1 MENERVYNR
10 LARWAHEADGAFATA
25 VSQAYAARH
34 EARFAGTLLSMPKSV
49 RGTGTDNDKKKRR
62 RLLLTTEIVPVLG
75 LQWHDVPHELQLKII
90 EDFLADAEADEA
102 LTLALNVVLRVNH
115 AMRALTLPLLG
126 TGTRHLYDSH
136 DIWQGLGAVGSESLF
151 VLWTPEFMPTLDVFR
166 DFTRMA
172 LRHKHLDFLLYAY
185 HWVLALPQTGQIVR
199 SQLKS
204 QIVMQ
209 AFAAGLQDPTLETLE
224 WAVQVGVRH
233 VYYRDWWAQRM
244 RQGGALAIYHFLN
257 EQLDT
262 NHSMPVEPM
271 QIKWL
276 FYHGF
281 YVSSANVLPYC
292 GSRARWAGMAAIFG
306 NSTLEV
312 AVSTSLAP
320 LFACVTLWGAFD
332 AVEMLRLMYHLSTKA
347 NVPIGTEYERLMA
360 MEPHLRDAVVGL
372 ARDEF
377 SVITDWLLALTQIAN
392 AANAW
397 RDMSYVF
404 LVADMAVPDSHVFE
418 RYVAVAPPSGDYD
431 DYDQLLVQYVHDDVL
446 AMTAPELLAFGRKF
460 YTRPEHT
467 AYARALYAALLRFAP
482 QGIQLDYRDTLA
494 SLLPVTLVDNG
505 TMLLDLLVRMRRER
519 LHHDTVALVNAF
531 LAEIEQR
538 IQEPPALVHG
548 TREDH
553 KDFFAIR
560 STFVARLQR
569 FIDIVKEDMR
579 RLFT

>member
-1 MENERVYNR
+1 MYNR
-10 LARWAHEADGAFATA
+10 LARWTHEADGAFATA
-25 VSQAYAARH
+25 VSQAYVARH
-34 EARFAGTLLSMPKSV
+34 KVSTLLSMPKSS
-49 RGTGTDNDKKKRR
+49 RDAGAGNAKKKQRQ
-62 RLLLTTEIVPVLG
+62 LTTDVVPVLG

-115 AMRALTLPLLG
+115 AMRDLALPLLG
-126 TGTRHLYDSH
+126 TGTRHLYDPH

-151 VLWTPEFMPTLDVFR
+151 VLWTPEFLPTLDLFR
-166 DFTRMA
+166 DLTRMA

-185 HWVLALPQTGQIVR
+185 HWVLALPATGQIVR

-204 QIVMQ
+204 HMVMQ
-209 AFAAGLQDPTLETLE
+209 ALAAGLQDPTLETLE
-224 WAVQVGVRH
+224 WAVQVGVTH
-233 VYYRDWWAQRM
+233 VYFCDWWAQRM
-244 RQGGALAIYHFLN
+244 RQGGALTIYHFLN

-262 NHSMPVEPM
+262 YHSMPVEPM
-271 QIKWL
+271 HIVWL
-276 FYHGF
+276 LNHNF
-281 YVSSANVLPYC
+281 YVSSVNVLPYC
-292 GSRARWAGMAAIFG
+292 GSRARWAGMAAILG

-312 AVSTSLAP
+312 AVSTSLAS
-320 LFACVTLWGAFD
+320 LFGCVTLWGDFD
-332 AVEMLRLMYHLSTKA
+332 AVEMLRLVYHLSTQT
-347 NVPIGTEYERLMA
+347 NVTLGTEYERLVA

-377 SVITDWLLALTQIAN
+377 GVITDWLLALTQTAN

-397 RDMSYVF
+397 RDMAYVF

-431 DYDQLLVQYVHDDVL
+431 DYNQLLVEYVHDDVL
-446 AMTAPELLAFGRKF
+446 TMTAPELLAFGRKF

-467 AYARALYAALLRFAP
+467 AYARALYATLLRFAP
-482 QGIQLDYRDTLA
+482 QGIRLDYRDTLA

-505 TMLLDLLVRMRRER
+505 DMLLDLLVRMRRR
-519 LHHDTVALVNAF
+519 QPLHHDTVALVNAF
-531 LAEIEQR
+531 LAKIEQR

-569 FIDIVKEDMR
+569 FVDIVKEDMR